1 MKLADNAIYW
11 VASSHEPLFHG
22 QVAHAGFS
30 CSENRFDVE
39 RMEITC
45 EDSTYAYSFTL
56 IRSEEKGFVGNCTK
70 WDLREHTFAGEQSVS
85 CALINSTEG
94 RALLLSGTPMEAH
107 GRNDLYW
114 MIRIKDVVRNVA
126 SRTEPPRQ

>member
-11 VASSHEPLFHG
+11 IASSREPLFHG
-22 QVAHAGFS
+22 HVAHARFS
-30 CSENRFDVE
+30 CRENKFDVE
-39 RMEITC
+39 RMEIAC
-45 EDSTYAYSFTL
+45 EDSFYVYSFTL
-56 IRSEEKGFVGNCTK
+56 TRSEEKGFVGTCIK
-70 WDLREHTFAGEQSVS
+70 WDVRGHTFAGKQSVS
-85 CALINSTEG
+85 CAVINSTEG